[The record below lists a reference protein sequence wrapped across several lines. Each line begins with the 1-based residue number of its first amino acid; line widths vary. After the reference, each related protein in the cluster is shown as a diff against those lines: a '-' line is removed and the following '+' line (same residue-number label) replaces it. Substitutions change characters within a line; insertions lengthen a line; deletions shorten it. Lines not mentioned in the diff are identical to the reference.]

1 MTSISKFFKKTS
13 IDRLI
18 GHLGVFAIICVSP
31 FGEFIASLGGIILV
45 NLLLLPL
52 IICVILIPT
61 IFTILFLTRVFS
73 LPLFFLKGKI
83 RWLLAITFALC
94 TLAIQPYFENQ
105 RLNTIAQKL
114 ISSDTN
120 KISAPVNN
128 IKTLAFLHQGA
139 HECRWFCQTALLNK
153 QVEKFIVANRYPKA
167 GESEIDLEGTAYWL
181 EKREVCPDFDIKSG
195 YSSNVLKGVKRKK
208 GDKSFSALF
217 RLKATQGI
225 CLFSAK
231 ANFSEAD
238 AILVKR
244 RILKGEGNFSAG
256 FKIRADTVT
265 AYRTSYYERKKGTVE
280 LLYRSTGV
288 KALKLQP
295 ILFPSYIKGFRFER
309 KMGFVRRAS
318 FYGTVSKGGAF
329 TPIVPLLRDVLKFK
343 LTVQQENSEE
353 KIRNVV
359 VNDLDKPG
367 PIPPITIKIIDD
379 FFENFDWSEANIKK
393 NAHFLFRVF
402 TDKRLDSP
410 KLHAYPINRI
420 IKHYPDMEIKFAT
433 IFFTKLRDIK
443 PKNYVTRI
451 EQYSQNIRLVSTA
464 LSTLPNSV
472 LLKFRE
478 DFERL
483 ARDQEKSFIA
493 HKLLK
498 KINIFGPD
506 IIPTL
511 FYLIDDDKNSWLFN
525 GRTLSRS
532 SNVLTGLTGLCKL
545 GVKAKST
552 IPLLYK
558 RWNSGHFTKN
568 QSTYWRRIIITL
580 IRLGAN
586 PDEVWQHTLIGS
598 NQWYTR
604 EKFDSAVKRANSQW
618 ACKY

>member
-1 MTSISKFFKKTS
+1 MSSISKFFKKTS

-18 GHLGVFAIICVSP
+18 LYLGVLAIICLSS
-31 FGEFIASLGGIILV
+31 FGEFIASLGGMILV

-61 IFTILFLTRVFS
+61 IFIILFLTRVFS

-83 RWLLAITFALC
+83 RWLLAIAFALC

-208 GDKSFSALF
+208 GDKCFSALF
-217 RLKATQGI
+217 RLKSTQGI

-244 RILKGEGNFSAG
+244 RILKGESNFSAG

-288 KALKLQP
+288 KALKLLP

-329 TPIVPLLRDVLKFK
+329 TPIVPLLRDVLKFN
-343 LTVQQENSEE
+343 LAVQQKNSEE
-353 KIRNVV
+353 NIRNVV
-359 VNDLDKPG
+359 VNALDKLG

-379 FFENFDWSEANIKK
+379 FFENLDWSEVALKK
-393 NAHFLFRVF
+393 NTSLFLRIF
-402 TDKRLDSP
+402 TDKRL
-410 KLHAYPINRI
+410 
-420 IKHYPDMEIKFAT
+420 EI
-433 IFFTKLRDIK
+433 
-443 PKNYVTRI
+443 PKNAHYAIKSFIKRNPQMAEQFAMSFFKRLMETNPQNYRNRFI
-451 EQYSQNIRLVSTA
+451 QYSNLIFY
-464 LSTLPNSV
+464 LSESLSHLPDSV
-472 LLKFRE
+472 LIAYRE

-483 ARDQEKSFIA
+483 ARDQEKNFLA
-493 HKLLK
+493 DKLLK
-498 KINIFGPD
+498 RLSIFGPE

-511 FYLIDDDKNSWLFN
+511 LYLIDDDKKSLLFKGKSISN
-525 GRTLSRS
+525 GSKKF
-532 SNVLTGLTGLCKL
+532 VGLVGLCKL
-545 GVKAKST
+545 GKSAKLA
-552 IPLLYK
+552 IPLLYE
-558 RWNSGHFTKN
+558 RWASGLFSKN
-568 QSTYWRRIIITL
+568 QQSNWFLMIKTL
-580 IRLGAN
+580 TRLGAD
-586 PDEVWQHTLIGS
+586 PDEVWQHIKID

-604 EKFDSAVKRANSQW
+604 EKFDGAVKRANSQW